1 MILHKYLGYI
11 QNYCKHLMKL
21 YCQIKLVST
30 VHIIFF
36 EYSKAISNNIE
47 DVFLYHTCTI
57 CKHPHLLQ
65 LFVKIFLDTNL

>member
-1 MILHKYLGYI
+1 MVLHKYLGSI

-36 EYSKAISNNIE
+36 EYSKAISNNTE
-47 DVFLYHTCTI
+47 DVFLYHM
-57 CKHPHLLQ
+57 
-65 LFVKIFLDTNL
+65 